1 MLQPPTA
8 TACVMLKTS
17 MYSYCGVVATACQAF
32 HVRVLLA
39 LLCAVLYCYV
49 SILMMVPRSALYV
62 HNLRCSACCYSV
74 TAIAKLQVSA
84 LLPTV
89 LCLASLCSSLLCS
102 CCSVRTRASHRAF
115 YRGWVWLKH
124 LLRAA
129 ACFFNKSGTVLA
141 RALHSCP
148 RGL

>member
-1 MLQPPTA
+1 
-8 TACVMLKTS
+8 
-17 MYSYCGVVATACQAF
+17 MYSYCDVVATACQAF

-39 LLCAVLYCYV
+39 LLCAVL
-49 SILMMVPRSALYV
+49 
-62 HNLRCSACCYSV
+62 V
-74 TAIAKLQVSA
+74 TAIAKPQVSA

-89 LCLASLCSSLLCS
+89 LCLARLCSSLLCS
-102 CCSVRTRASHRAF
+102 CCSVCTRASHRAF

-129 ACFFNKSGTVLA
+129 ACCFNKSGTVLA